1 MRRLSWVVFSF
12 TFFFYFLLF
21 KTTSSSKTP
30 VTTCCPPGSFLV
42 IEDSQQSRQLPNG
55 LWVASDTITPTGS
68 MLALYNWW
76 LGAYEEYGRH
86 NYNLRVSCE
95 PDKNN
100 LPPIDGFRGS
110 SHPNPPYFASVD
122 DKMRGRESTSKPLA
136 DNQVLQSTGQFLAS
150 FLLPSPIITLP
161 CPSLSRSVSQ

>member
-1 MRRLSWVVFSF
+1 MRRLSWVVFP
-12 TFFFYFLLF
+12 FFYFLLF

-68 MLALYNWW
+68 MLALHNWW

-100 LPPIDGFRGS
+100 LPPIDGFQGS

-122 DKMRGRESTSKPLA
+122 DKMRGRESSSKPLA
-136 DNQVLQSTGQFLAS
+136 DNQVLQSTGQFPAS
-150 FLLPSPIITLP
+150 FLLPSPIIALP

>member
-1 MRRLSWVVFSF
+1 MRRLSWVVFP
-12 TFFFYFLLF
+12 FFYFLLF

-68 MLALYNWW
+68 MLALDGWW

-100 LPPIDGFRGS
+100 LPPIDGFQGS

-136 DNQVLQSTGQFLAS
+136 DNQVLQSTG
-150 FLLPSPIITLP
+150 
-161 CPSLSRSVSQ
+161 